1 MGDYPIVSAEPELK
15 NFARNFLE
23 FINAL
28 IQKTKDSILFDK
40 LFTDMFIPW
49 LSIISR
55 FSIFFHNH
63 SFYVVPK

>member
-1 MGDYPIVSAEPELK
+1 MGDYPIVSTEPELK
-15 NFARNFLE
+15 SFARNFLE

-55 FSIFFHNH
+55 FFTFHDY
-63 SFYVVPK
+63 SYFVVPK